1 MSAPKV
7 VSRFAKENDKLTILG
22 GGIDGNL
29 LGVQE
34 VEQLAS
40 LPTLDELRG
49 KLVGLIKGPAQKLA
63 SINTASAN
71 KLVNVFF
78 ARAKQ

>member
-1 MSAPKV
+1 M
-7 VSRFAKENDKLTILG
+7 TILG

-40 LPTLDELRG
+40 LPSLDELRG
-49 KLVGLIKGPAQKLA
+49 KLVGLIKAPAQKLA
-63 SINTASAN
+63 SISVAPAN
-71 KLVNVFF
+71 KLVNVFY